1 MAYIC
6 NSLGGN
12 IGSKDLLNYMHQLI
26 THGLINGLKLD
37 YGGIIFNDLAAK
49 LNNSVRHPSL
59 SYARFISVILEKALS
74 DNYVLSD
81 EIALKIPIMGNSI
94 FNLEPT
100 SSEVLITCHM
110 DRVCKSVSEACLV
123 SKDVASLDLCDN
135 VYDGSPS
142 DYPNFNEIIHKV
154 KTKTMSSLLDPN
166 LIKITGVYQF
176 KVVTNGLNEDVIGES
191 AILSCSYDH
200 DLKDDCHDKAN
211 EISGCLNEE
220 VINQSAI
227 HSGSGDQNLKDDC
240 PSSGD
245 QNLKDDCPG
254 KTVDVSN
261 CLSEEVIDQSAIP
274 IGSGDHK
281 LTDDCF
287 GKLNE
292 LSNCL
297 NEEVIVE
304 TIIPTGSN
312 DHNFKVD
319 CPVNSNEVSNFQN
332 HVESNNQLQSESN
345 VYMFMLSKQ
354 VSPGQSIENLMH
366 EGDDIMNVDC
376 DNESENEENHCA
388 VEDVVQTYPNHSEF
402 IGLIE
407 YHLSSKES
415 LVDEFIKYFKASNSS
430 LSKEVTKLSVKHKEL
445 VDEVN
450 KLGNSSLSNTSI
462 DDISKAVVALI
473 KAELESFIMS
483 VTDLFLKTK
492 VNINV
497 PEDML
502 RVVNDIVTFK
512 VEISNLAKN
521 THENICMFK
530 ELYVY
535 FSNLQKAVNVFENC
549 LVESI
554 PSKKER
560 HEDQQL
566 LEVVSVNEALI
577 KANISKISDSML
589 LLVKWAKSIFVDGS
603 ASASKTPVSQGDPQ
617 GQISSYVKVEAIHFT
632 FVETDGYQN
641 LYPELSNK
649 NVESCENVSVS
660 PTSFKGES
668 SDKQAGTFEYEVG
681 GVQYLMTPREIAKQK
696 DDEEFIKRTNE
707 EEKASYAK
715 IVNVLAEDERNLHI
729 RRVYARRDEEDHNLE
744 VKYKNRKILYDKYV
758 RAIHPKCRNHPERI
772 IVVDIISRKGPVCAT
787 TYKASLMILKSHT
800 PLKLSDFNYFEW
812 LEIQNCVST
821 KKSKQTQV
829 ILENIKFRI
838 NELRRIKQSLD
849 IIPGVPVSEYDP
861 MIEFHD
867 LMNKRKLDEREMK
880 GSFVADT
887 SATSIEN
894 EFIRSVEAAI
904 DNKNADTHLIKGSK
918 LKEWTSHRS
927 FFQLTMRH
935 LLENVNPNIHRIGN
949 IIMSNDRFRDICNIS
964 SQNEN
969 VLNDITNISQSR
981 HSIQRISQNT
991 TSRSGS
997 GHRRLGDSTRTNSV
1011 NGTAIRS
1018 RGVCD
1023 SAVNLRTSQTY
1034 PSSYSLPQLS
1044 ESTISVTGPFLYTQ
1058 SHGRGRRHSY
1068 HDNSRSVRQNLNPVG
1083 TQLNGNIECLIN
1095 HSVIY
1100 ENVLTPLSQIPRT
1113 HISSR
1118 TIVHQNGTP
1127 VHSSNVISSNHSN
1140 IGCLTYSSTNLDS
1153 IPVSSDYVPSVT
1165 PQSSVSLSSL
1175 RSNVQDNGTPVNL
1188 YWDCG
1193 VADHR
1198 CQHCQAV
1205 LWYEERSVKWYNPH
1219 KPKFSVC
1226 CGDGKVKL
1234 DYMREPPALLTV

>member
-1 MAYIC
+1 MYNLYLNEYWYNAKYNEETKLISFTTKNCSFEIEFGVAAFSNFCGFNYLEKGLEYDNEPSFEEIQATILNVGYRKVSKPSQPLETTLLKTGFSPTWRLLMAYIC

-26 THGLINGLKLD
+26 AHGLINGLKLD

-49 LNNSVRHPSL
+49 LNNSVRHPSP
-59 SYARFISVILEKALS
+59 SYARFISVILEKALG

-81 EIALKIPIMGNSI
+81 EIALKIPLMGNSI

-110 DRVCKSVSEACLV
+110 DRVCKSIFEACLV
-123 SKDVASLDLCDN
+123 SKDVAGLDLCDN

-142 DYPNFNEIIHKV
+142 DYPNFNEIIQKV

-166 LIKITGVYQF
+166 LIKTTGVYQF

-191 AILSCSYDH
+191 AIPSCSCDH

-220 VINQSAI
+220 VIDQSAI

-240 PSSGD
+240 PGSGD
-245 QNLKDDCPG
+245 QNLKDDYPS

-281 LTDDCF
+281 LIDDCF

-332 HVESNNQLQSESN
+332 HVESDNQLQPESN

-354 VSPGQSIENLMH
+354 VSLGQSIENLIH

-376 DNESENEENHCA
+376 DDESENEENHCA
-388 VEDVVQTYPNHSEF
+388 VEDVVQTYSNHSKF
-402 IGLIE
+402 IASKSISAALR

-415 LVDEFIKYFKASNSS
+415 LVDEFIKYFKAINSS
-430 LSKEVTKLSVKHKEL
+430 LSKEVTKLSAKHKEL
-445 VDEVN
+445 VNEVN

-462 DDISKAVVALI
+462 DDISKAIVALI

-483 VTDLFLKTK
+483 ITDLFLKTK

-512 VEISNLAKN
+512 VKISNLAKN

-560 HEDQQL
+560 QEDH
-566 LEVVSVNEALI
+566 
-577 KANISKISDSML
+577 ML

-603 ASASKTPVSQGDPQ
+603 ASASKTPVYEKSSFKLPVFNRDVTELSLVPESNVIPPSNNQETTSSVLSKKDVPKVDPQ
-617 GQISSYVKVEAIHFT
+617 
-632 FVETDGYQN
+632 DGHQN
-641 LYPELSNK
+641 LYPESSNK

-696 DDEEFIKRTNE
+696 DDEEFIKRKNE

-758 RAIHPKCRNHPERI
+758 RAIHPKCKNHPEKI
-772 IVVDIISRKGPVCAT
+772 IVVDIISRKGPICVT
-787 TYKASLMILKSHT
+787 IYKASLMILKSHT

-821 KKSKQTQV
+821 NKRKQTQV

-838 NELRRIKQSLD
+838 NELRRIEQSLD

-867 LMNKRKLDEREMK
+867 LMNKRKLDKREME
-880 GSFVADT
+880 GSFVAGMDCDL
-887 SATSIEN
+887 SLPFE
-894 EFIRSVEAAI
+894 
-904 DNKNADTHLIKGSK
+904 
-918 LKEWTSHRS
+918 
-927 FFQLTMRH
+927 
-935 LLENVNPNIHRIGN
+935 LENKKT
-949 IIMSNDRFRDICNIS
+949 C
-964 SQNEN
+964 
-969 VLNDITNISQSR
+969 
-981 HSIQRISQNT
+981 
-991 TSRSGS
+991 
-997 GHRRLGDSTRTNSV
+997 
-1011 NGTAIRS
+1011 
-1018 RGVCD
+1018 
-1023 SAVNLRTSQTY
+1023 
-1034 PSSYSLPQLS
+1034 
-1044 ESTISVTGPFLYTQ
+1044 
-1058 SHGRGRRHSY
+1058 
-1068 HDNSRSVRQNLNPVG
+1068 
-1083 TQLNGNIECLIN
+1083 
-1095 HSVIY
+1095 
-1100 ENVLTPLSQIPRT
+1100 
-1113 HISSR
+1113 
-1118 TIVHQNGTP
+1118 
-1127 VHSSNVISSNHSN
+1127 
-1140 IGCLTYSSTNLDS
+1140 
-1153 IPVSSDYVPSVT
+1153 
-1165 PQSSVSLSSL
+1165 
-1175 RSNVQDNGTPVNL
+1175 
-1188 YWDCG
+1188 
-1193 VADHR
+1193 
-1198 CQHCQAV
+1198 
-1205 LWYEERSVKWYNPH
+1205 
-1219 KPKFSVC
+1219 
-1226 CGDGKVKL
+1226 
-1234 DYMREPPALLTV
+1234 